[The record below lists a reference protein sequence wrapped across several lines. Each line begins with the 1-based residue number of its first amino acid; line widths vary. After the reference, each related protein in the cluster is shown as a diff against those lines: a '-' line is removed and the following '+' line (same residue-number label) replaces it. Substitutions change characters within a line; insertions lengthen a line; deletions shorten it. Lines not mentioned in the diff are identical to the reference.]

1 MSKFMS
7 SELSFLAGGS
17 MEASLQPLAK
27 VSPPT
32 STSNE
37 CLRSCSQQ
45 QPPSSLVLLT
55 VTACVLSGASILASG
70 QTPAQQPALWVQ
82 SYDAGY
88 VDANGAYAG
97 GSEIM
102 HLAAHRGKL
111 FAANGYWMDGR
122 WAIPPDG
129 QKQSAQVLRLDSTD
143 GGWEVDLDM
152 GRTNEFGL
160 EYMKG
165 NILKSVTFTRDE
177 HGKPLPEP
185 RSLLVMAAGARF
197 DRGGAVSAWVRND
210 DDGTWH
216 HTLVRHGSAVGGV
229 RWVPRDMQVYRD
241 KVTGIERLFLLLGNP
256 GVITAVYD
264 PKLPSEIRWARNT
277 EFPFLTRGAFRTR
290 PLGMIQANG
299 SLFFSVDDAIYRR
312 IDGPR
317 PAWDEVI
324 NLGDDIDTDVGG
336 VRGLTAVPNPNGDGE
351 SLLFVWAPGGRST
364 SQVMRLDPDG
374 KGGYTRHDEV
384 AILDLMS
391 KRVDVRVSYT
401 LAAHNMMYPVKH
413 AATGKT
419 VHIIGFQ
426 GNIHGKDQL
435 RWKGSALYG
444 GAMYAIRHSDA
455 SYTLHE
461 VNKAFRPGK
470 TPLVSPRAFCL
481 SPFGDSHLFI
491 AGHDA
496 SNRISDDMA
505 WVMKAP
511 LDVVLGN
518 RTGKEW
524 TAPPRESP
532 VEPRL
537 KRGPVYELRTYIAAK
552 DRFDHLVKR
561 FREHTDRIFRKHN
574 MEPVGYWTPTEG
586 PPISKR
592 TLVYILKHPS
602 RYDAWK
608 NWVAF
613 TNDREW
619 QRVLDQPVFKGL
631 MIGAPDSVFMTST
644 DYSANVADAITISG
658 GVFELR
664 TGTAN
669 PGKLSALND
678 QFRDHT
684 ARLIKR
690 HGMKNVGYWTPF
702 DEPDSATQL
711 IYLVQHSARQQA
723 AANWKA
729 FNSDPEWKKAVI
741 ASEQSGKLQDRPT
754 DRLFLRPLKIVP

>member
-1 MSKFMS
+1 MVAAPAVVISLAQS
-7 SELSFLAGGS
+7 SRCLSSLIREFLVRPAFVESAALRKNQRAQQRMFWSFL
-17 MEASLQPLAK
+17 LAT
-27 VSPPT
+27 VG
-32 STSNE
+32 
-37 CLRSCSQQ
+37 
-45 QPPSSLVLLT
+45 LVLNCRQ
-55 VTACVLSGASILASG
+55 VEAESPGR
-70 QTPAQQPALWVQ
+70 WVQ

-88 VDANGAYAG
+88 VDQNGAYAG

-143 GGWEVDLDM
+143 GQWQVDLET
-152 GRTNEFGL
+152 GKTNEFGL

-177 HGKPLPEP
+177 SGNALDEP

-197 DRGGAVSAWVRND
+197 DRGGAVSAWVRN
-210 DDGTWH
+210 GQTSKWH

-241 KVTGIERLFLLLGNP
+241 KVTGLEKLFLLLGNP
-256 GVITAVYD
+256 GVITGVYD
-264 PKLPSEIRWARNT
+264 PDEPSKIRWARNT
-277 EFPFLTRGAFRTR
+277 EFPFLSRGAFRSR

-312 IDGPR
+312 IDGLR
-317 PAWDEVI
+317 PTWVEVI

-336 VRGLTAVPNPNGDGE
+336 VRGLTAVPNPNGAGD
-351 SLLFVWAPGGRST
+351 SLLFAWAPGGRST
-364 SQVMRLDPDG
+364 SQIMRLDPDG

-391 KRVDVRVSYT
+391 KRLDVRVSYT
-401 LAAHNMMYPVKH
+401 LAAHNMMYPVQH
-413 AATGKT
+413 PATGKT

-426 GNIHGKDQL
+426 GNIHGKDHL

-444 GAMYAIRHSDA
+444 GAMYAVRHDDGA
-455 SYTLHE
+455 YTLHE
-461 VNKAFRPGK
+461 VNNAFRPGR

-481 SPFGDSHLFI
+481 SPFGDGQLFM
-491 AGHDA
+491 AGHDS

-505 WVMKAP
+505 WVFKAP
-511 LDVVLGN
+511 LDVVLGV
-518 RTGKEW
+518 RTGEEW
-524 TAPPRESP
+524 KAPPPKSP

-537 KRGPVYELRTYIAAK
+537 KNGPVYELRTYIAAR
-552 DRFDHLVKR
+552 DRFEHLVKR
-561 FREHTDRIFRKHN
+561 FREHTDRLFRKHN
-574 MEPVGYWTPTEG
+574 MEPVGYWVPTEG
-586 PPISKR
+586 PSISKR
-592 TLVYILKHPS
+592 TFVYVLKHQS

-613 TNDREW
+613 TNNREW

-631 MIGAPDSVFMTST
+631 LIGKPESVFLKLT
-644 DYSANVADAITISG
+644 DFSDKVRNKIEKPG

-664 TGTAN
+664 TYTAAK
-669 PGKLSALND
+669 GKLTALNSR
-678 QFRDHT
+678 FRNHT
-684 ARLIKR
+684 ARIFTR
-690 HGMKNVGYWTPF
+690 HGMKNVAYWTPF
-702 DEPDSATQL
+702 DSPDSSSQL
-711 IYLVQHSARQQA
+711 TYLLHHSNRAQA
-723 AANWKA
+723 DMSWKSFA
-729 FNSDPEWKKAVI
+729 DDTEWKKVAKE
-741 ASEQSGKLQDRPT
+741 SQRNGKLLAGPPQ
-754 DRLFLRPLKIVP
+754 RLFLRSLEFSPLQ